1 MSADLYERL
10 ARHLDDLPAGF
21 PRTESGV
28 ELRLLRRLFTPEQA
42 EVALHLTLIPEEARV
57 VARRARLPVE
67 EAARRLEEMER
78 KRIIAGE
85 HDGPAP
91 RYQAMQ
97 CVIGFWEGQV
107 DRLDPELIRDFEEYL
122 PSLFDAESWRKAPQL
137 RTIPIGVSISPRIE
151 AMPYERAEAIVGT
164 HDTFA
169 VANCICRQEL
179 HVMGEGCDRPLE
191 TCLAF
196 GKIADHVVRAG
207 RGRFITRDEVL
218 QILRKADETGLVLQ
232 PSNAKDALF
241 MCACCGCCCGVLR
254 SVKRYPRPAS
264 LMSSAFIAAL
274 DAETCEGCG
283 TCESRCQ
290 MAAIHVDDGRA
301 VLELDRCIGCGL
313 CVTTCPSESLSLAR
327 KPAAEQPQVPK
338 DLIDNYIRLAQARDR
353 LGTRE
358 LIGMQVRS
366 KWDRLAAFR
375 VSSSKFRA

>member
-1 MSADLYERL
+1 
-10 ARHLDDLPAGF
+10 
-21 PRTESGV
+21 
-28 ELRLLRRLFTPEQA
+28 
-42 EVALHLTLIPEEARV
+42 
-57 VARRARLPVE
+57 
-67 EAARRLEEMER
+67 
-78 KRIIAGE
+78 
-85 HDGPAP
+85 
-91 RYQAMQ
+91 
-97 CVIGFWEGQV
+97 
-107 DRLDPELIRDFEEYL
+107 
-122 PSLFDAESWRKAPQL
+122 
-137 RTIPIGVSISPRIE
+137 
-151 AMPYERAEAIVGT
+151 
-164 HDTFA
+164 
-169 VANCICRQEL
+169 
-179 HVMGEGCDRPLE
+179 MGEGCDRPLE

-290 MAAIHVDDGRA
+290 MAAIHMDDGRA

-327 KPAAEQPQVPK
+327 KPAAGQPQVPK
-338 DLIDNYIRLAQARDR
+338 DLIDSYIKLAQARGR

-366 KWDRLAAFR
+366 KWDRLAASR
-375 VSSSKFRA
+375 VSSFKFRV